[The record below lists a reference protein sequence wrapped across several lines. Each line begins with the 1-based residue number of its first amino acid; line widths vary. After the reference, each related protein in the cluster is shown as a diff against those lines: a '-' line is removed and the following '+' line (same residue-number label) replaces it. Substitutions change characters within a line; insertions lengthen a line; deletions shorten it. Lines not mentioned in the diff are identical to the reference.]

1 MNDAVQKVRQF
12 IAAGHKKP
20 VVFGDADDLLE
31 SGLVDSL
38 RFVELVMLIAELSNR
53 EIALDA
59 IDFENFRT
67 VENIRLAY
75 FSGGSGDGGSR

>member
-1 MNDAVQKVRQF
+1 
-12 IAAGHKKP
+12 
-20 VVFGDADDLLE
+20 
-31 SGLVDSL
+31 
-38 RFVELVMLIAELSNR
+38 MLIAELSNR